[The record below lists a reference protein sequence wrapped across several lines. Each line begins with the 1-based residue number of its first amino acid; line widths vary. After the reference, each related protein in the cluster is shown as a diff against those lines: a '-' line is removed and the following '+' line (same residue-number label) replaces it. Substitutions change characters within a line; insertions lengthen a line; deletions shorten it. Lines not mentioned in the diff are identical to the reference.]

1 MTEAPGKER
10 MGLFPS
16 EGTTSTKT
24 LRTEKR
30 CHNPDLEEGHKGQRV
45 RSE

>member
-1 MTEAPGKER
+1 MTEASGKER

-24 LRTEKR
+24 PRTEKR
-30 CHNPDLEEGHKGQRV
+30 QHNPEPEEGHKGQRA
-45 RSE
+45 RAE